1 MNISVK
7 TRDMPVSYQD
17 FVLYSQATGAPLP
30 RTPQERMQMTPQ
42 VYNFTRQIGGRPSGI
57 RQGLRA
63 VGRGLAVLGGAGVA
77 VGVANSLF
85 NKPSDNYRQSVTDNQ
100 TIEEKE
106 SRDYDLGV
114 FDDSYTTGGE
124 NYTGQAPKKSSAP
137 VSKSTV
143 PSSQSKGVVETD
155 ADADFLAQASNRRS
169 NINPDNLSN
178 EQINEAY
185 KRVTDPQ
192 DPNTVEK
199 LAKEKASQNPLIR
212 KAEKLTEKILSP
224 EEGKQEL
231 LIQEAV
237 QPYDDLTGS
246 REDKAISS
254 IRMLPEGGVG
264 IQFQPKERKDET
276 YTSNIQ
282 YDYPVTAPL
291 SQQDP
296 DFKETFKGIK
306 MYSTKSGQKPG
317 KGISDFYEVGYESGQ
332 MGPREQR
339 AIEQMRL
346 ADRLREVEFEDN
358 EKGISGTVAS
368 GKINTEGAPKATD
381 FVKAFKDKLGY
392 SNLATGGSTPPDQG
406 SMREKVLE
414 TPPNKKLTEKKTSE
428 VSDLG
433 ERREDNASVGIKAIA
448 AAGGDLAREALMQT
462 PEDERLA
469 AILSDPALKG
479 MGTGDKPKANPLA
492 TMDKVLSEPLSD
504 NPIAGGVQGGIK
516 AGQVMGSVIKRGAQD
531 TGEILKK
538 AENFLKGE
546 VSKAM
551 RAQEEKENPGFQ
563 AAYDAEREIRAGLSG
578 DLTDEQKREALRKGM
593 IDRGYG
599 KFLK

>member
-7 TRDMPVSYQD
+7 TRNMPVSYQD
-17 FVLYSQATGAPLP
+17 FVLYSRATGAPLP

-57 RQGLRA
+57 RQGLSA

-100 TIEEKE
+100 TIDEKE

-114 FDDSYTTGGE
+114 FDDSYTTGSE

-169 NINPDNLSN
+169 NVNPDNLSN

-185 KRVTDPQ
+185 ARITDPQ

-212 KAEKLTEKILSP
+212 KAEKLTKGITLP
-224 EEGKQEL
+224 EGR
-231 LIQEAV
+231 LIQEASE
-237 QPYDDLTGS
+237 PFDELTGS
-246 REDKAISS
+246 RESKAVSS

-264 IQFQPKERKDET
+264 IQFQPKKRKDGT
-276 YTSNIQ
+276 YGSNIQ
-282 YDYPVTAPL
+282 YDYPVTAAL

-296 DFKETFKGIK
+296 DLRETFKGIK
-306 MYSTKSGQKPG
+306 MYSTKSGQKPS

-332 MGPREQR
+332 MGPREQA

-358 EKGISGTVAS
+358 EKGIRDMVAS
-368 GKINTEGAPKATD
+368 GKINTEGAPRATD
-381 FVKAFKDKLGY
+381 FVKAFTDKLGY
-392 SNLATGGSTPPDQG
+392 SNLVTGGSTPPDQV
-406 SMREKVLE
+406 SVREELVQ
-414 TPPNKKLTEKKTSE
+414 TPPNKKLTEKKNPE

-462 PEDERLA
+462 PEDERLE
-469 AILSDPALKG
+469 AILNDPALKG
-479 MGTGDKPKANPLA
+479 MGKGDNPKANPLA
-492 TMDKVLSEPLSD
+492 TMDRVLSKPLSD

-531 TGEILKK
+531 TGEVLRK

-563 AAYDAEREIRAGLSG
+563 AAYDAEKEIRAGLSG
-578 DLTDEQKREALRKGM
+578 NLTDEQKREAIRKGM
-593 IDRGYG
+593 IDKGYG
-599 KFLK
+599 NFLK